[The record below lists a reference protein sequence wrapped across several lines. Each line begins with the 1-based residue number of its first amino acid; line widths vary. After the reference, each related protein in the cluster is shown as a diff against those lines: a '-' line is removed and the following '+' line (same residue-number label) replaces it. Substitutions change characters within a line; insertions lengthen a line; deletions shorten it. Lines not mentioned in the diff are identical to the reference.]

1 MIFADFMHILTALL
15 NLYSNCLGK
24 ILENHHILTD
34 LNIKS
39 VFYVLGVDSTT
50 TTTTI
55 TTTTTTTTTSTT
67 TSTTSST
74 AQGGGGSFKIGNL

>member
-24 ILENHHILTD
+24 ILQNHHILTD

-39 VFYVLGVDSTT
+39 VFYVLGVDS
-50 TTTTI
+50 
-55 TTTTTTTTTSTT
+55 
-67 TSTTSST
+67 
-74 AQGGGGSFKIGNL
+74 NLIKFCK